1 MTLHAGTGME
11 RERPAVRRPGPAV
24 SRLVMYALDVVLA
37 GLLLVVAA
45 PVLTVIAL
53 LIRLS
58 SPGPVLFRQL
68 RIGHL
73 EQPFAMLKFR
83 TMHVDCDDRLH
94 RDFVTRMLSGDTAGE
109 AAPDGVF
116 KLADD
121 PRVTRIGH
129 FLRRTSLD
137 ELPQLVNVLRG
148 EMSLVGPRPALPWE
162 IDLYGPTHRLR
173 FQVRPGMTGLWQVRG
188 RNRVDLARAL
198 DLDVEYVARQSV
210 RLYLLI
216 LVMTVPAVL
225 RGDGAR

>member
-1 MTLHAGTGME
+1 VTLHAGTGME

>member
-1 MTLHAGTGME
+1 VILRAGARAE
-11 RERPAVRRPGPAV
+11 REPPAVRRAAPAL
-24 SRLVMYALDVVLA
+24 SRLAIHTLDVGLA
-37 GLLLVVAA
+37 ALLLVVTA
-45 PVLTVIAL
+45 PLLAVIAL
-53 LIRLS
+53 LIRMT

-73 EQPFAMLKFR
+73 ERPFTMLKFR
-83 TMHVDCDDRLH
+83 TMRFDCDDRLH
-94 RDFVTRMLSGDTAGE
+94 REFVTRMLSGATAGL

-116 KLADD
+116 KLSDD
-121 PRVTRIGH
+121 PRVTRIGR

-137 ELPQLVNVLRG
+137 ELPQLINVVRG

-162 IDLYGPTHRLR
+162 VDLYRPDHRLR

-198 DLDVEYVARQSV
+198 DLDVEYVTRRSV

>member
-11 RERPAVRRPGPAV
+11 RERPAVRRPVPAV
-24 SRLVMYALDVVLA
+24 SRLVMDALDVVLA

-83 TMHVDCDDRLH
+83 TMYVDCDDRLH
-94 RDFVTRMLSGDTAGE
+94 RDFVTRMLNGDTAGE

-121 PRVTRIGH
+121 PRVTRIGR

-162 IDLYGPTHRLR
+162 IELYGPTHRLR

>member
-1 MTLHAGTGME
+1 MILGAGAGVE
-11 RERPAVRRPGPAV
+11 REPPAVQRAVAGV
-24 SRLVMYALDVVLA
+24 SRVVTDALDVVLA
-37 GLLLVVAA
+37 GLLLIVAA
-45 PVLTVIAL
+45 PALAAIAL
-53 LIRLS
+53 LIRID

-68 RIGHL
+68 RIGYL
-73 EQPFAMLKFR
+73 ERPFTMFKFR

-94 RDFVTRMLSGDTAGE
+94 REFVTRMLRDCTAGQ

-121 PRVTRIGH
+121 PRVTRIGR

-137 ELPQLVNVLRG
+137 ELPQLLNVLRG

-162 IDLYGPTHRLR
+162 VDLYGSTHRLR

-198 DLDVEYVARQSV
+198 DLDVEYVTRQSL

>member
-1 MTLHAGTGME
+1 VILRAGTGVE
-11 RERPAVRRPGPAV
+11 REPPALRRAVPAV
-24 SRLVMYALDVVLA
+24 SRLVTDALDVVLA
-37 GLLLVVAA
+37 GLLLIVTA
-45 PVLTVIAL
+45 PVLAAIAL
-53 LIRLS
+53 LVWIG
-58 SPGPVLFRQL
+58 SPGPILFRQL

-73 EQPFAMLKFR
+73 EQPFTMLKFR

-94 RDFVTRMLSGDTAGE
+94 REFVTRMLSSGTAGQ

-121 PRVTRIGH
+121 PRVTRIGR

-137 ELPQLVNVLRG
+137 ELPQLLNVLRG

-162 IDLYGPTHRLR
+162 VDLYAPTHQLR

-198 DLDVEYVARQSV
+198 DLDVEYVTRQSV

>member
-1 MTLHAGTGME
+1 VILRAGIGVE
-11 RERPAVRRPGPAV
+11 REPPAARLAVLAV
-24 SRLVMYALDVVLA
+24 SRLVTDALDMVLA
-37 GLLLVVAA
+37 GILLIVSA
-45 PVLTVIAL
+45 PVLTAIAVL
-53 LIRLS
+53 VRVG

-73 EQPFAMLKFR
+73 EQPFTMLKFR
-83 TMHVDCDDRLH
+83 TMLVDSDDRLH
-94 RDFVTRMLSGDTAGE
+94 REFVTRMLSGGTGQ

-121 PRVTRIGH
+121 PRVTRIGR

-162 IDLYGPTHRLR
+162 VDLYGPAHRLR
-173 FQVRPGMTGLWQVRG
+173 FQVRPGMTGLWQVQG
-188 RNRVDLARAL
+188 RNRVDFTRAL
-198 DLDVEYVARQSV
+198 DLDVEYVTRQSV

-216 LVMTVPAVL
+216 LVMTLPAVL

>member
-1 MTLHAGTGME
+1 MQAE
-11 RERPAVRRPGPAV
+11 
-24 SRLVMYALDVVLA
+24 
-37 GLLLVVAA
+37 
-45 PVLTVIAL
+45 
-53 LIRLS
+53 
-58 SPGPVLFRQL
+58 
-68 RIGHL
+68 
-73 EQPFAMLKFR
+73 
-83 TMHVDCDDRLH
+83 CDDRLH
-94 RDFVTRMLSGDTAGE
+94 REFVIRMLNGDTAGQ

-121 PRVTRIGH
+121 PRVTRIGRL
-129 FLRRTSLD
+129 LRRTSLD
-137 ELPQLVNVLRG
+137 ELPQLFNVLRG

-162 IDLYGPTHRLR
+162 IDLYEPTHRLR
-173 FQVRPGMTGLWQVRG
+173 FQIRPGMTGLWQVRG

>member
-1 MTLHAGTGME
+1 VILRAGTGVE
-11 RERPAVRRPGPAV
+11 REPPAARFAVPAV
-24 SRLVMYALDVVLA
+24 SRLVTHALDVVLA
-37 GLLLVVAA
+37 GLLLIVAA
-45 PVLTVIAL
+45 PVLTAIAL
-53 LIRLS
+53 LVRIG

-73 EQPFAMLKFR
+73 EQPFTMLKFR
-83 TMHVDCDDRLH
+83 TMLVDCDDRLH
-94 RDFVTRMLSGDTAGE
+94 REFVTRLLSGGTAGQ

-116 KLADD
+116 KLVDD
-121 PRVTRIGH
+121 PRVTRIGR

-137 ELPQLVNVLRG
+137 ELPQLFNVLRG

-162 IDLYGPTHRLR
+162 VDLYGPTHRLR

-198 DLDVEYVARQSV
+198 DLDVEYVTRQSI

>member
-53 LIRLS
+53 LIRVS

>member
-1 MTLHAGTGME
+1 VILRTGIGVE
-11 RERPAVRRPGPAV
+11 REPPAVRLAIPAV
-24 SRLVMYALDVVLA
+24 SRLVTDALDVVLA
-37 GLLLVVAA
+37 GILLIVAA
-45 PVLTVIAL
+45 PVLTAIAVL
-53 LIRLS
+53 VRVG

-73 EQPFAMLKFR
+73 EQPFTMLKFR
-83 TMHVDCDDRLH
+83 TMLVDCDDRLH
-94 RDFVTRMLSGDTAGE
+94 REFVTHMLSGGTTGQAT
-109 AAPDGVF
+109 PDGVF

-121 PRVTRIGH
+121 PRVTRIGR

-162 IDLYGPTHRLR
+162 VDLYGPAHRLR

-188 RNRVDLARAL
+188 RNRVDFTRAL
-198 DLDVEYVARQSV
+198 DLDVEYVTRQSV

-216 LVMTVPAVL
+216 LVMTMPAVL

>member
-1 MTLHAGTGME
+1 MILRAGTGVE
-11 RERPAVRRPGPAV
+11 REPPAVRFALPAG
-24 SRLVMYALDVVLA
+24 SRLVTHALDVVLA
-37 GLLLVVAA
+37 GLLLIVAA

-53 LIRLS
+53 LVRVG

-73 EQPFAMLKFR
+73 EQPFTMLKFR
-83 TMHVDCDDRLH
+83 TMLVDCDDRLH
-94 RDFVTRMLSGDTAGE
+94 REFVTRLLSGGTDGQ

-116 KLADD
+116 KLVDD
-121 PRVTRIGH
+121 PRVTRVGR

-137 ELPQLVNVLRG
+137 ELPQLFNVLRG

-162 IDLYGPTHRLR
+162 VDLYGPTHRLR

-188 RNRVDLARAL
+188 RNRVDLTRAL
-198 DLDVEYVARQSV
+198 DLDVEYVTRQSI

>member
-1 MTLHAGTGME
+1 MTLRAGTGVE
-11 RERPAVRRPGPAV
+11 RAPRPVPAV
-24 SRLVMYALDVVLA
+24 SSLVTHALDVVLTA
-37 GLLLVVAA
+37 LLLIVAA

-73 EQPFAMLKFR
+73 EQPFTMLKFR
-83 TMHVDCDDRLH
+83 TMQAECDDRLH
-94 RDFVTRMLSGDTAGE
+94 REFVIRMLNGDTAGQ

-121 PRVTRIGH
+121 PRVTRIGRL
-129 FLRRTSLD
+129 LRRTSLD
-137 ELPQLVNVLRG
+137 ELPQLFNVLRG

-162 IDLYGPTHRLR
+162 IDLYEPTHRLR
-173 FQVRPGMTGLWQVRG
+173 FQIRPGMTGLWQVRG

>member
-1 MTLHAGTGME
+1 MILHVGTAVE
-11 RERPAVRRPGPAV
+11 REPRAVPAV
-24 SRLVMYALDVVLA
+24 SRLAIHMLDVVLA
-37 GLLLVVAA
+37 ALLLIVAA

-53 LIRLS
+53 LIRLT

-68 RIGHL
+68 RVGHL
-73 EQPFAMLKFR
+73 EQPFTMLKFR
-83 TMHVDCDDRLH
+83 TMQAGCDDRVH
-94 RDFVTRMLSGDTAGE
+94 REFVTRMLSDGTAGQ

-121 PRVTRIGH
+121 PRVTRIGR

-148 EMSLVGPRPALPWE
+148 EMSLVGPRPSLPWE
-162 IDLYGPTHRLR
+162 VDLYQPTQRRR

-198 DLDVEYVARQSV
+198 DLDVEYATRQSV

-216 LVMTVPAVL
+216 LVLTVPAVL